1 MNMKKA
7 FLYMMFMAFGAVSCN
22 EAMIEEQVGY
32 GELSLSLTG
41 DPAVDVITRTR
52 SVELSA
58 DEAADYNIWVCDAES
73 NAFVVPSQQFTS
85 SISVPAGSYTVWA
98 ESCTE
103 KAAENGQGCVRYLGN
118 SGSNAVEVTAGG
130 STDVEVDCSVANA
143 LVEIVFDSSLSGRI
157 QGKLTVTLTRSQSG
171 NMSARTVTLEGNY
184 VADANVKEVWFNS
197 DSNVTYSVSGKLTDG
212 TDVAGSG
219 TLEALAAKSY
229 TQLVI
234 KVNSDGT
241 LKLSSEVETLV
252 TETVEDKPFNPYQS
266 QNN

>member
-1 MNMKKA
+1 MKKA
-7 FLYMMFMAFGAVSCN
+7 LLYVMVVAFGAVSCN

-41 DPAVDVITRTR
+41 DPAVDVITRTG

-58 DEAADYNIWVCDAES
+58 DKAADYNIWVCDAES

-118 SGSNAVEVTAGG
+118 SGDEAVVVTAGG
-130 STDVEVDCSVANA
+130 SANAEVHCYVANA
-143 LVEIVFDSSLSGRI
+143 LVEVVFDSSLSGRI

-171 NMSARTVTLEGNY
+171 NMSDRTVTLEGNY
-184 VADANVKEVWFNS
+184 VAGADAEKVWFSS
-197 DSNVTYSVSGKLTDG
+197 DSEVAYSVSGKLTDG

-219 TLEALAAKSY
+219 TLDALAAKSY

-241 LKLSSEVETLV
+241 LQLSSKVETDV
-252 TETVEDKPFNPYQS
+252 DEIVEDEPFNPYL
-266 QNN
+266 

>member
-1 MNMKKA
+1 
-7 FLYMMFMAFGAVSCN
+7 MMVVAFGAVSCN

-41 DPAVDVITRTR
+41 DPAVDVITRTG

-85 SISVPAGSYTVWA
+85 SISVPAGSYKVWA

-118 SGSNAVEVTAGG
+118 SGDEAVVVTAGG
-130 STDVEVDCSVANA
+130 SASAEVHCSVANA
-143 LVEIVFDSSLSGRI
+143 LVEVVFDSSLSGRF
-157 QGKLTVTLTRSQSG
+157 QGNLTVTLRSQSG
-171 NMSARTVTLEGNY
+171 RTVKLEGNY
-184 VADANVKEVWFNS
+184 AAGADAEEVWFSS
-197 DSNVTYSVSGKLTDG
+197 DSVVYYSVSGKLKDG

-219 TLEALAAKSY
+219 TLDALVAKSY

-234 KVNSDGT
+234 KLNSDGT
-241 LKLSSEVETLV
+241 LKLSSEVKTDV
-252 TETVEDKPFNPYQS
+252 TEETVEAEPFNPYLQD
-266 QNN
+266 N

>member
-7 FLYMMFMAFGAVSCN
+7 LLYVMAIVTASCN
-22 EAMIEEQVGY
+22 DVRIEAPEDY
-32 GELSLSLTG
+32 GELSVVLAG
-41 DPAVDVITRTR
+41 EPVVDVITRTG

-85 SISVPAGSYTVWA
+85 SISVPAGSYKVWA

-103 KAAENGQGCVRYLGN
+103 EAAENGQGCVRYLGN
-118 SGSNAVEVTAGG
+118 SGDEAVVVTAGG
-130 STDVEVDCSVANA
+130 SANAEVRCSVANA
-143 LVEIVFDSSLSGRI
+143 LVEVVFDSSLGGRI
-157 QGKLTVTLTRSQSG
+157 QGNLRVTLTRSQFDD
-171 NMSARTVTLEGNY
+171 RTVTLEGKY
-184 VADANVKEVWFNS
+184 VAGADAEKVWFS
-197 DSNVTYSVSGKLTDG
+197 SGSEVAYSVSGKLTDG

-219 TLEALAAKSY
+219 TLDALAAKSY

-241 LKLSSEVETLV
+241 LQLSSKVETDV
-252 TETVEDKPFNPYQS
+252 DEIVEDEPFNPYL
-266 QNN
+266 

>member
-7 FLYMMFMAFGAVSCN
+7 FLYMVVVAFGAVSCN

-41 DPAVDVITRTR
+41 DPAVDVITRTG

-85 SISVPAGSYTVWA
+85 SISVPAGSYKVWA

-118 SGSNAVEVTAGG
+118 SGDEAVVVTAGG
-130 STDVEVDCSVANA
+130 SANAEVHCSVANA
-143 LVEIVFDSSLSGRI
+143 LVEIVFDSSLEGKF
-157 QGKLTVTLTRSQSG
+157 QGNLDVTLTRTASG
-171 NMSARTVTLEGNY
+171 NMSDRTVTLEGKY
-184 VADANVKEVWFNS
+184 VAGADAEEVWFS
-197 DSNVTYSVSGKLTDG
+197 SGSKVAYSVSGKLTDG
-212 TDVAGSG
+212 TDVTGSG
-219 TLEALAAKSY
+219 TLESLAAKSY

-241 LKLSSEVETLV
+241 LQLSPKVERDV
-252 TETVEDKPFNPYQS
+252 DETVEDKPFNPYL
-266 QNN
+266 